1 MTHET
6 YETLLFSDAPLSPED
21 QNSLQAHLQTCESC
35 RQLAAAWQA
44 VEADLR
50 TAPLIEPQPGFS
62 NRWLERLEMDRQ
74 RLQRRQA
81 LAALQFYIAGAF
93 LLLGSLLILY
103 WPTLQSPGTLVL
115 GWLSRI
121 MVLVYFVGSTTDLLS
136 SIVFTAVR
144 QIPLFWWVLLGGIT
158 TELGVLWVVSFRLLT
173 NPRRLVK

>member
-1 MTHET
+1 MTHEN
-6 YETLLFSDAPLSPED
+6 YEMLLFTDAPLSPED
-21 QNSLQAHLQTCESC
+21 QQSLQAHLQTCESC
-35 RQLAAAWQA
+35 RHLAAAWQA

-50 TAPLIEPQPGFS
+50 TAPLVEPQRGFS
-62 NRWLERLEMDRQ
+62 NRWLERLETDRQ

-93 LLLGSLLILY
+93 LLFGSLLILY
-103 WPTLQSPGTLVL
+103 WPTLQSPGTLIL
-115 GWLSRI
+115 DWLSR
-121 MVLVYFVGSTTDLLS
+121 MLVLVYFVGSTTNLLS

-144 QIPLFWWVLLGGIT
+144 HVSLVWWVLLAGIT